1 MKTQI
6 SKWLSI
12 LLPLSLGVFLIIYT
26 YQKYTPEQ
34 IEAIKGFFRNADY
47 FYIFLSLIISTVGG
61 ASRAYRWKFSLNHM
75 GYQNSFAN
83 NFMAV
88 SIGYLMNMTI
98 PRSGEISRALILKKY
113 NDIPFDKAFG
123 TIVAE
128 RIVDSVILLFLVL
141 IAFVVQF
148 DIVQAFIL
156 DKIPVEKVIYIIVAG
171 FILFVAALLVYFY
184 SKLKIVLHLKE
195 KISGLKEG
203 LLSIVRMKQKGAFF
217 FHTLVIWTSYILMFY
232 ITIFSL
238 SGTENLSFGA
248 VLISFIVGSIA
259 IAVTSSGFGT
269 YPVLMAKILLFY
281 SVPETIG
288 IAFGWIVWSSQILLV
303 IVTGIISFLLLPVF
317 NRKK

>member
-1 MKTQI
+1 
-6 SKWLSI
+6 
-12 LLPLSLGVFLIIYT
+12 
-26 YQKYTPEQ
+26 
-34 IEAIKGFFRNADY
+34 
-47 FYIFLSLIISTVGG
+47 
-61 ASRAYRWKFSLNHM
+61 
-75 GYQNSFAN
+75 
-83 NFMAV
+83 MAV

-113 NDIPFDKAFG
+113 DDIPFDKAFG

-128 RIVDSVILLFLVL
+128 RIVDTIILLLLVL
-141 IAFVVQF
+141 LAFIVQF
-148 DIVQAFIL
+148 DIVQSFVL
-156 DKIPVEKVIYIIVAG
+156 DKIAVEKVVYIIIAG
-171 FILFVAALLVYFY
+171 LVLFAAALLVYFY

-203 LLSIVRMKQKGAFF
+203 LLSIVRMKQKGVFF

-232 ITIFSL
+232 VTIFAL

-281 SVPETIG
+281 SVSETTG

-303 IVTGIISFLLLPVF
+303 IVTGVISFLLLPVF
-317 NRKK
+317 NSKK